1 MFGLRNLQFN
11 IFLNS
16 VPEKYSLYATTCIII
31 HTILGLTAAPLLLYL
46 YKATG
51 NSSDAYFLF
60 VYGLLGTTL
69 GILDLLALLLAVKI
83 TNIMLEFLLLLVY
96 TIGAGYTTLVLN
108 NGVFY
113 LYQFNL
119 LSIISP
125 FMWIHLFF
133 LLSGWYIFTLLLLTI
148 YYCLTKERV
157 KKCYGCRITYKKS
170 DRYCEKC
177 GTTIFYSFELKN

>member
-1 MFGLRNLQFN
+1 
-11 IFLNS
+11 
-16 VPEKYSLYATTCIII
+16 
-31 HTILGLTAAPLLLYL
+31 
-46 YKATG
+46 
-51 NSSDAYFLF
+51 
-60 VYGLLGTTL
+60 
-69 GILDLLALLLAVKI
+69 
-83 TNIMLEFLLLLVY
+83 MLEFLLLLVY

-177 GTTIFYSFELKN
+177 GTTIFYSFELKNQYHNQKVKINEEFLNSCSEFDKLVVSRRGFEPPIS